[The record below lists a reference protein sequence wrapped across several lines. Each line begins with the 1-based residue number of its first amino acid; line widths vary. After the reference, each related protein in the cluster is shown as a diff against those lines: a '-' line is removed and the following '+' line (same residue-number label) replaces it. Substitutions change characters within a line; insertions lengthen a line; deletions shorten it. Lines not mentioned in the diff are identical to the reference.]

1 MPQIPSI
8 SLLHSDF
15 APQIDP
21 SAYGTWNVLD
31 VSAGYSHW
39 LQTGQGT
46 PAVCTV
52 MIISPSNSIL
62 WKVHPS
68 HQEAGADWRAPGG
81 WGKSQQHGHSLEGH
95 HRQRDQPCTELH
107 SIPETA
113 LSTRDL
119 PASWVSAY
127 PHLEKSVALSCHQN
141 NPDVCHVCSS
151 MEYILVPQAV
161 AQKAHC
167 LNWWWETNQKQPL
180 KFS

>member
-15 APQIDP
+15 APKIDP
-21 SAYGTWNVLD
+21 SAYGTLNVLD

-81 WGKSQQHGHSLEGH
+81 WGKSQQHGGSTPWRVTTGRGTSLA
-95 HRQRDQPCTELH
+95 QSCTASQKQPF
-107 SIPETA
+107 PQETFQ
-113 LSTRDL
+113 
-119 PASWVSAY
+119 
-127 PHLEKSVALSCHQN
+127 PHGSLLIHTSLEKSVALSCHQN
-141 NPDVCHVCSS
+141 NPDVCH
-151 MEYILVPQAV
+151 V